1 MQWER
6 LLTPQRLGKRAAPEE
21 QDPRSEFTRDN
32 DRIVFSSAFRRMQ
45 DKTQV
50 FPLAKSD
57 YVRTR
62 LTHSLEVASVG
73 RSLGMRA
80 AERIRRVCPEAATVV
95 RPDEVGMI
103 VASACLAHDIGNPPF
118 GHAGES
124 AIQEWFSRAPEGREF
139 LSCSG
144 MSAAE
149 RADLEAFEGN
159 AQGFRI
165 LTRLQ
170 YPQQRGGMHLT
181 AAMLATFAKYPG
193 ASTAADADGAAIGR
207 HKFSYM
213 QSEADLFEEVA
224 AMTGLLPRSQP
235 AGSATPPAASSAPS
249 PAPSPAPSQATSP
262 AVPLAWHRHPLAFL
276 VEAADDICY
285 HVMDIEDGYKAGV
298 VSYEQ
303 LLSLHQPWR
312 DAHIDGRAE
321 QMGTDAQKAEFYRA
335 KTIGKLIDD
344 VVDQFEAS
352 LPGMLDGSFDREL
365 VLGIPR
371 SAAFRHFKDVARER
385 VYRHQAVLEI
395 EACGFEVISGLLSAF
410 LGAVEDN
417 AARGEKGQS
426 VRTRTLL
433 HLMPGARGDFAT
445 LRPYERALC
454 VTDFVSGMTD
464 TYAVEFYQRIRG
476 ITLP

>member
-80 AERIRRVCPEAATVV
+80 AERIRRVCPEAAAVA
-95 RPDEVGMI
+95 RPDEIGMI

-149 RADLEAFEGN
+149 RADLQAFEGN

-165 LTRLQ
+165 LARLQ

-193 ASTAADADGAAIGR
+193 ASTAADPDGAAIGR

-224 AMTGLLPRSQP
+224 AMTGLLRRAQP
-235 AGSATPPAASSAPS
+235 DLAASG
-249 PAPSPAPSQATSP
+249 
-262 AVPLAWHRHPLAFL
+262 VWHRHPLAFL

-303 LLSLHQPWR
+303 LLSLHEPWR
-312 DAHIDGRAE
+312 DAHIDGRAQE
-321 QMGTDAQKAEFYRA
+321 MGTDAQKAEFYRA

-365 VLGIPR
+365 VIGIPR
-371 SAAFRHFKDVARER
+371 AEAFRRFKDVARER

-433 HLMPGARGDFAT
+433 HLMPGTRSDFAA

-454 VTDFVSGMTD
+454 VTDFISGMTD

>member
-32 DRIVFSSAFRRMQ
+32 DRIVFSAAFRRMQ

-80 AERIRRVCPEAATVV
+80 AERIRRVCPDAAVV

-149 RADLEAFEGN
+149 RADLRAFEGN

-181 AAMLATFAKYPG
+181 AATLATFAKYPG
-193 ASTAADADGAAIGR
+193 ASTATDGEGEAVSR
-207 HKFSYM
+207 HKFGFM

-224 AMTGLLPRSQP
+224 TMAGLPRRP
-235 AGSATPPAASSAPS
+235 G
-249 PAPSPAPSQATSP
+249 P
-262 AVPLAWHRHPLAFL
+262 AVAWVRHPLAFL

-298 VSYEQ
+298 VAYEQ

-312 DAHIDGRAE
+312 DAHIDGRARA
-321 QMGTDAQKAEFYRA
+321 MGTQAQKAEFYRA

-344 VVDQFEAS
+344 VVDEFEAR
-352 LPGMLDGSFDREL
+352 LPGMLDGGFDREL
-365 VLGIPR
+365 MLGIPR
-371 SAAFRHFKDVARER
+371 ATEFKRFKAVARER

-417 AARGEKGQS
+417 AARGAKGQS

-433 HLMPGARGDFAT
+433 HLMPGVHEDYAT
-445 LRPYERALC
+445 LSPYQRALC

-476 ITLP
+476 ISLP

>member
-21 QDPRSEFTRDN
+21 TDPRSEFTRDN

-80 AERIRRVCPEAATVV
+80 AERIRRVCPEAAAVAQ
-95 RPDEVGMI
+95 PDEVGMI

-124 AIQEWFSRAPEGREF
+124 AIQEWFSRSPEGREF

-149 RADLEAFEGN
+149 RADLQAFEGN

-193 ASTAADADGAAIGR
+193 ASTAADPASGATSR
-207 HKFSYM
+207 HKFGYM

-224 AMTGLLPRSQP
+224 SMTGLSRRSGRG
-235 AGSATPPAASSAPS
+235 AGAA
-249 PAPSPAPSQATSP
+249 
-262 AVPLAWHRHPLAFL
+262 WYRHPLAFL

-298 VSYEQ
+298 VSHEQ
-303 LLSLHQPWR
+303 LLDLHQPWR
-312 DAHIDGRAE
+312 SAHIDSRARE
-321 QMGTDAQKAEFYRA
+321 MGTDAQKAEFYRA

-344 VVDQFEAS
+344 VVDQFEAC

-365 VLGIPR
+365 TVGIPR
-371 SAAFRHFKDVARER
+371 STEFKRFKEVARDR

-417 AARGEKGQS
+417 AARGEQGQS

-433 HLMPGARGDFAT
+433 HLMPGAHREFAAFS
-445 LRPYERALC
+445 PYQRALC

-476 ITLP
+476 ISLP

>member
-1 MQWER
+1 MQWDR
-6 LLTPQRLGKRAAPEE
+6 LLTPQRLGKRAAPME

-80 AERIRRVCPEAATVV
+80 AERIRRVCPEAAEVAQ
-95 RPDEVGMI
+95 PDEVGMI

-124 AIQEWFSRAPEGREF
+124 AIQEWFSRVPEGREF
-139 LSCSG
+139 LARSD
-144 MSAAE
+144 MSEAE
-149 RADLEAFEGN
+149 RRDLEAFEGN

-193 ASTAADADGAAIGR
+193 ASTAADKAGAAIGR
-207 HKFSYM
+207 HKFGYM
-213 QSEADLFEEVA
+213 HSEADLFEEVA
-224 AMTGLLPRSQP
+224 TMTGLLRRQGLDPRAP
-235 AGSATPPAASSAPS
+235 A
-249 PAPSPAPSQATSP
+249 
-262 AVPLAWHRHPLAFL
+262 AWHRHPLAFL

-303 LLSLHQPWR
+303 LLDLHGPWR
-312 DAHIDGRAE
+312 DDHIDGRAR

-344 VVDQFEAS
+344 VVDRFEAC
-352 LPGMLDGSFDREL
+352 LPGMLDGSFDGEL
-365 VLGIPR
+365 MIGIPR
-371 SAAFRHFKDVARER
+371 AEAFKRFKEVARLR
-385 VYRHQAVLEI
+385 VYCHQAVLEI

-417 AARGEKGQS
+417 AERGVQGQS

-433 HLMPGARGDFAT
+433 HLMPGALAEFAA
-445 LRPYERALC
+445 LSPYQRALC

-476 ITLP
+476 ISLP

>member
-80 AERIRRVCPEAATVV
+80 AERIRRVCPEAADVA

-193 ASTAADADGAAIGR
+193 ASTAADAEGAAIGR

-224 AMTGLLPRSQP
+224 AMTGLLRRSDTGL
-235 AGSATPPAASSAPS
+235 ASAM
-249 PAPSPAPSQATSP
+249 
-262 AVPLAWHRHPLAFL
+262 AWHRHPLAFL

-312 DAHIDGRAE
+312 DAHIDGRA
-321 QMGTDAQKAEFYRA
+321 QAMGTDAQKAEFYRA

-371 SAAFRHFKDVARER
+371 SASFKRFKDVARER

-433 HLMPGARGDFAT
+433 HLMPGARNEFAA

-476 ITLP
+476 IALP